1 MIPLP
6 KQLKR
11 GTGLILLC
19 LILISVSPSAFVYG
33 SARAQSS
40 SEACVITPEML
51 DGQGFSVSGLG
62 FSVSGLGFSVSGLGF
77 SVSGLGF
84 SVSGLGVTT
93 EELVEEIRNNVVLDL
108 SGSTPRES
116 WLAGTLPDIVDGEGF
131 NTTPVAIIVVDD
143 FGGNA
148 RASGAPNLNDAHGKK
163 VTDVVNGLIRALRS
177 EIANPN
183 IIVETVDVSD
193 ARTNYRIDLIDDRLR
208 EKVNSLVSRGIKHIV
223 INLSFGVLPCEDTVP
238 VSDDGGTR
246 HVTFNFDQA
255 LKAVEEANEP
265 QPVKNFLECVSD
277 NKDGTYTA
285 HFGYENPNGSP
296 VTIPVGSKNSLTGG
310 GLSSEQLIAQTPT
323 YFGRPDVIE
332 GNPGRSAP
340 YPNSAF
346 QVIFK
351 QKKSSEKLV
360 WRLNGHKVTADA
372 QNHSQRC
379 SPNPTILPT
388 SSNDGHH
395 KKSGGSSQS
404 LINNYLECVV
414 NNENGTITA
423 HFGFK
428 NKYGKPAF
436 VPQGDKNFLSGGGLT
451 ETQRKVLVPTYFGTP
466 HVVEGQPGRS
476 APFPNSAFQITFN
489 ANTSLVW
496 TLFGQKV
503 TANKDSEAC
512 VVPQG
517 FGFNQYFKETLDLEP
532 DQVKDFLNGLAHEA
546 SSNPNLMAELRD
558 QLRVWLAQSKTQGD
572 FAVIPVA
579 SAGNFRYLFPRRN
592 PDNPNE
598 PLPFAPPLSPASLQ
612 ETIAVA
618 ALLGNV
624 TEPPLSRP
632 SANNRDA
639 LWRFS
644 HDGNVAVPGGS
655 IKVGVNDYMVGTS
668 FAAPYTSVL
677 AALWLT
683 YPHACSYDNVNRPP
697 LNLSSAGDFFN
708 ALFTDGEYP
717 LNCKRPVHEEVTVKI
732 DIRPHA
738 HANNVNLNSGG
749 LLPVA
754 VLSSATFD
762 ARFIDPNTV
771 FLAGAP
777 AVAEKRGWPKMD
789 IKDINHDG
797 RKDAV
802 FAFKIQDMEVAA
814 TDKEATLVGKT
825 IAGVS
830 FTGKD
835 KITVVP
841 LQPTYLLL
849 PSNGATVRTHYPLL
863 TWRPVALPSCYLVQI
878 NNAPFKNDNQPVL
891 QQATVVNATGYITR
905 YLANGTYFWRV
916 RVGGSCDIDP
926 GPWSETWRFTVK

>member
-6 KQLKR
+6 KRLKR

-19 LILISVSPSAFVYG
+19 LIVICISPSAFVFG
-33 SARAQSS
+33 SARSQSS

-108 SGSTPRES
+108 SGGTPQEV
-116 WLAGTLPDIVDGEGF
+116 WLAGTLPDIVDGTGF
-131 NTTPVAIIVVDD
+131 NTMPVAIIVVDD

-148 RASGAPNLNDAHGKK
+148 GASGVPSLTDTHGKK
-163 VTDVVNGLIRALRS
+163 VTDVVNSLITALES
-177 EIANPN
+177 QIANPN

-193 ARTNYRIDLIDDRLR
+193 AQTNYRIDLIDDRLR

-223 INLSFGVLPCEDTVP
+223 INLSFGVLPCEDTVT
-238 VSDDGGTR
+238 VGTR
-246 HVTFNFDQA
+246 QVPFNFDQA
-255 LKAVEEANEP
+255 VEAVQEANEP

-296 VTIPVGSKNSLTGG
+296 VTVPVGSNNSLTGG

-323 YFGRPDVIE
+323 YFGRPDVVE

-346 QVIFK
+346 QVEFK

-360 WRLNGHKVTADA
+360 WRLNGRTVTADV
-372 QNHSQRC
+372 HSSPHC

-388 SSNDGHH
+388 YSGYHT
-395 KKSGGSSQS
+395 SGGSSQP
-404 LINNYLECVV
+404 LINNFLECVV
-414 NNENGTITA
+414 DNENGTITA
-423 HFGFK
+423 HLGFK
-428 NKYGKPAF
+428 NKYGKPAL
-436 VPQGDKNFLSGGGLT
+436 VPHGEKNFLTGGGLT
-451 ETQRKVLVPTYFGTP
+451 ETQRQVLVPTYFGTP
-466 HVVEGQPGRS
+466 HGIEDNPGRS
-476 APFPNSAFQITFN
+476 APFPNSAFQITFS
-489 ANTSLVW
+489 ADTDLVW
-496 TLFGQKV
+496 TLFGQMV

-517 FGFNQYFKETLDLEP
+517 FGFNQYFKESLDLEP
-532 DQVKDFLNGLAHEA
+532 EQVAEFLTGLTHEA
-546 SSNPNLMAELRD
+546 SSNPDLMAELRD
-558 QLRVWLAQSKTQGD
+558 QLRVWLAESKTQGD

-579 SAGNFRYLFPRRN
+579 SAGNFRYLFPRNN

-612 ETIAVA
+612 ETVAVS

-624 TEPPLSRP
+624 TEPPLSTP
-632 SANNRDA
+632 SEDNRDA

-655 IKVGVNDYMVGTS
+655 IKTGVNDYMVGTS

-697 LNLSSAGDFFN
+697 LNLASAGDFVN
-708 ALFTDGEYP
+708 GLFTYGEYP
-717 LNCKRPVHEEVTVKI
+717 LTCERPVDEVLNVKI
-732 DIRPHA
+732 DIRPHV
-738 HANNVNLNSGG
+738 HANIVNLNSGG

-754 VLSSATFD
+754 VFSSATFD

-777 AVAEKRGWPKMD
+777 AVSQKHGWPKMD
-789 IKDINHDG
+789 IKDIDRDG

-802 FAFKIQDMEVAA
+802 FAFKVQDMDVTEDA
-814 TDKEATLVGKT
+814 KEAMLVGET
-825 IAGVS
+825 LAGVS
-830 FTGKD
+830 FTGTD

-841 LQPTYLLL
+841 LLPTYLLL
-849 PSNGATVRTHYPLL
+849 PRDGATVRTHFPLL
-863 TWRPVALPSCYLVQI
+863 TWTPVALTSCYLVQI
-878 NNAPFKNDNQPVL
+878 NNGPFTSDSQTVL
-891 QQATVVNATGYITR
+891 QQATVVNATGYVTR
-905 YLANGTYFWRV
+905 YLADGTYYWRV
-916 RVGGSCDIDP
+916 RVGGSCDVDP
-926 GPWSETWRFTVK
+926 GPWSETWRFTVR